1 MSEQAAGQIH
11 RPEVWSSAAPGYDEA
26 IAPLMRPFAATT
38 LDLLGLTGGTA
49 RLRLV
54 DVAAGTGVVAVE
66 AARRGAEVLATD
78 FAPGMVELMR
88 RRFAAEG
95 LNAQPALAGVGARA
109 RPVRAAR
116 L

>member
-1 MSEQAAGQIH
+1 
-11 RPEVWSSAAPGYDEA
+11 VAPGYDDA
-26 IAPLMRPFAATT
+26 IAPLMRPFAVTT
-38 LDLLGLTGGTA
+38 LDLLGVTGETA

-88 RRFAAEG
+88 RRFASEG
-95 LNAQPALAGVGARA
+95 LVAGQRSWMAKRWIWKTKALTSGRRRSG
-109 RPVRAAR
+109 
-116 L
+116 